1 MPVQVISLSTG
12 AQVRVTRPGASA
24 LVICLNGGSARPRPG
39 NWSPSIEW
47 LVDNLAPRFPD
58 AGFAEVR
65 YRVRSWKM
73 LSSCIADGQAALA
86 AATQAERVVL
96 LGFSMGGAVSIACA
110 GDERVHD
117 LVALAPWIPEEIA
130 VAPLAGDR
138 VTILHGSIDG
148 WVPGVPGVRPQH
160 SRRGADRL
168 RAAGADVTYR
178 RIPGAVHGVAI
189 RRNGK
194 LVMLPRARTWLA
206 DVSDALLRAGL

>member
-1 MPVQVISLSTG
+1 MQVIPLASG
-12 AQVRVTRPGASA
+12 AQMRVTRPSAPA
-24 LVICLNGGSARPRPG
+24 LVVCLNGGTARPRPG
-39 NWSPSIEW
+39 NWSPTIEW

-73 LSSCIADGQAALA
+73 LASCIADGQAALA
-86 AATQAERVVL
+86 ATPHAQRVVL

-110 GDERVHD
+110 GDDRVHD
-117 LVALAPWIPEEIA
+117 LVALAPWIPEELA

-138 VTILHGSIDG
+138 VTILHGAIDG
-148 WVPGVPGVRPQH
+148 WIPGVPGVRPGH

-178 RIPGAVHGVAI
+178 RIPGAVHGVAV
-189 RRNGK
+189 RRNGR
-194 LVMLPRARTWLA
+194 LVALPRAGTWLT
-206 DVSDALLRAGL
+206 DVAGALGRAGL

>member
-1 MPVQVISLSTG
+1 MQVIPLATG
-12 AQVRVTRPGASA
+12 AQMRITRPGASA
-24 LVICLNGGSARPRPG
+24 LVVCLNGGSARPRPG
-39 NWSPSIEW
+39 NWSPTIEW
-47 LVDNLAPRFPD
+47 LVGNLAPRFPD

-86 AATQAERVVL
+86 ASAHAERVVL

-110 GDERVHD
+110 GDSRVHD
-117 LVALAPWIPEEIA
+117 LVALAPWIPEEMA

-138 VTILHGSIDG
+138 VTILHGAIDG
-148 WVPGVPGVRPQH
+148 WIPGVPGVRPEH

-178 RIPGAVHGVAI
+178 RIPGAVHGVAV
-189 RRNGK
+189 RRNGR
-194 LVMLPRARTWLA
+194 LVPLPRAGTWLT
-206 DVSDALLRAGL
+206 DVAGALGRAGL